1 MMLGAQIGYVK
12 SHSLIASVSLQ
23 GRSESVRK
31 PSPGFVDER
40 GGNNDL
46 ERQKDKNR
54 KVTH

>member
-12 SHSLIASVSLQ
+12 SHSLIASVSLR

-46 ERQKDKNR
+46 ER
-54 KVTH
+54 

>member
-12 SHSLIASVSLQ
+12 SDSLIQNVSLQ

-31 PSPGFVDER
+31 PSPGVLDER
-40 GGNNDL
+40 VSNNDL
-46 ERQKDKNR
+46 ERQKDNR